1 MSAAQLMNELAQR
14 GIRIEASGD
23 RLRYSPRS
31 AVTPDLADRMK
42 AHKGE
47 LLTILRSM
55 SVDIGDCTA
64 CGEKL
69 LEKPTFDGFLN
80 LECPSCDRCFGCR
93 PATAEVAARFATR
106 SSKAIQVCD
115 ENLDVIGEVYPCVQC
130 GGLELWQSVA
140 GDWRCLRCDPP
151 MAARRLAYAAER
163 IRKRNAH
170 RLLREGRVGS
180 ETARKRRSME
190 VQSEARTL

>member
-1 MSAAQLMNELAQR
+1 MNELAQR

-23 RLRYSPRS
+23 RLRFSPRS

-55 SVDIGDCTA
+55 SVDICECTA

-93 PATAEVAARFATR
+93 PATAEVAARFTAAR
-106 SSKAIQVCD
+106 EKRISVVDGESQ
-115 ENLDVIGEVYPCVQC
+115 VIGEVAPCPEC
-130 GGLELWQSVA
+130 GSLELWESPA
-140 GDWRCLRCDPP
+140 RGPTPGRWRCTNCDPP
-151 MAARRLAYAAER
+151 TAARRLVEAAER
-163 IRKRNAH
+163 IR
-170 RLLREGRVGS
+170 
-180 ETARKRRSME
+180 RR
-190 VQSEARTL
+190 ANRRATTRHNG